1 MKVKYQITAAILG
14 LLALAPAVQA
24 QMIEQ
29 DDARINVVPR
39 IIENR
44 VQVSSS
50 TSYDESSLPK
60 RSNYS
65 KRLNDML
72 EQMSTG
78 HDRGWLSDAQYT
90 DLKNW
95 EASVAMEELVMRNKG
110 GGTVPGADVAQLEQ
124 HMNGLAY
131 TINREVSEGSRVANF
146 GANPM

>member
-14 LLALAPAVQA
+14 LSALAPAVQA

-29 DDARINVVPR
+29 DDARINVVHR
-39 IIENR
+39 VIENR
-44 VQVSSS
+44 VQVSSN
-50 TSYDESSLPK
+50 TTYDESSLPR

-72 EQMSTG
+72 EQMSTA
-78 HDRGWLSDAQYT
+78 HERGWLSDAQYS

-95 EASVAMEELVMRNKG
+95 EGSVAMEELVMRNKG
-110 GGTVPGADVAQLEQ
+110 GGIVPGADVAQLEQ